1 MPDLQAL
8 VERVWTT
15 AGVDHSPVRVV
26 SGEPLP
32 PGFTVA
38 EEYAVLPNAENAR
51 MLVPVGVPAAV
62 GAAFSR
68 RFSTLHGARERVYR
82 AGLATGYRVGA
93 VERLCRDRLVVGI
106 DRRVPRRDWPQWLL
120 LSHLQATLG
129 VSGLVALIPV
139 RRAMPNTKP
148 AFRLFDGAGRPHG
161 YAKLG
166 WSPATRAIVRDEGL
180 ALSSVQGRLS
190 TVQVPRPLAAGIWQG
205 SDYVVAEPLP
215 PDLRPWRAHPL
226 AGAHVLRDIAASGI
240 TTRAP
245 LSKSSYLRRTLSSLS
260 ASAHAAPEL
269 ADALSTWLESLGRH
283 ETPLAFGR
291 WHGDWVPWNVASS
304 VDGGV
309 VAWDWEYSHPD
320 VPVGFDLLHWHY
332 QRRLAARDGTIEAAV
347 QALYAA
353 RHQLC
358 ALSVPADMHSTVA
371 SLYLVEMLTRSVR
384 LAAAGAGWNP
394 RVYPQVAR
402 LMPEL
407 VPS

>member
-1 MPDLQAL
+1 MADLQAL
-8 VERVWTT
+8 VERAWTT
-15 AGVDHSPVRVV
+15 PGVDDSPVRVS
-26 SGEPLP
+26 SGPLP

-51 MLVPVGVPAAV
+51 MLVPVGASAAV

-68 RFSTLHGARERVYR
+68 RFSTLHGARERGYR
-82 AGLATGYRVGA
+82 SGLAAGYRVGA
-93 VERLCRDRLVVGI
+93 VERLCRDRLVVGM
-106 DRRVPRRDWPQWLL
+106 DQRVPRRDWPQWLL
-120 LSHLQATLG
+120 LSHLEATLG
-129 VSGLVALIPV
+129 VSELVALIPV

-148 AFRLFDGAGRPHG
+148 AFRLFDRAGRPHG

-166 WSPATRAIVRDEGL
+166 WSPATRAVVRDESL

-190 TVQVPRPLAAGIWQG
+190 AVQVPRPLAAGSWRG

-215 PDLRPWRAHPL
+215 PDLRPWRTDPL
-226 AGAHVLRDIAASGI
+226 AAAHVLRDIAASGV

-245 LSKSSYLRRTLSSLS
+245 LSESSYLRRTLSSLS
-260 ASAHAAPEL
+260 VASHVAPEL
-269 ADALSTWLESLGRH
+269 GAALRTWLESLSHH
-283 ETPLAFGR
+283 ETPLVFGR

-304 VDGGV
+304 DDGGV

-332 QRRLAARDGTIEAAV
+332 QRRLAAKDGTIEAAV

-353 RHQLC
+353 QDQLS
-358 ALSVPADMHSTVA
+358 ALSVPADMHRTVA
-371 SLYLVEMLTRSVR
+371 SLYLIEMLTRSLR

-394 RVYPQVAR
+394 RVYPPAAR
-402 LMPEL
+402 LVPKL